1 MLAIISIASLAA
13 LTTAEDL
20 VEVWGIAKCPDT
32 TKFVRRQLLPFYNSF
47 DTFPDDFK
55 LEFHAVPAHGKTVNG
70 TYINHCLHGAAE
82 CALNKLQMCSK
93 KYIEQDSLV
102 TIGCIQGKKKYKVR
116 ECAESQEGEHLLND
130 ENAYRYHAA
139 PNSAWIPWIQI
150 NGVRVQD
157 AEKNLWKRVCE
168 LESMAQTEQCKNF

>member
-70 TYINHCLHGAAE
+70 TYI
-82 CALNKLQMCSK
+82 
-93 KYIEQDSLV
+93 
-102 TIGCIQGKKKYKVR
+102 VR